1 MAKLKPEERFVVKC
15 TNGPGGTYV
24 TKWTMSRERAE
35 QLAEEMNHPDS
46 KCDATDHTAIAE
58 EVLRP
63 FHGPL
68 I

>member
-1 MAKLKPEERFVVKC
+1 MAKLKPKERFVVKC
-15 TNGPGGTYV
+15 SVYV
-24 TKWTMSRERAE
+24 TTYSMSRQRAE
-35 QLAEEMNHPDS
+35 QLAEEMNRPES
-46 KCDATDHTAIAE
+46 KCSETDHVAIAE